1 MPMRAVLIALSCSL
15 VGAGLTGCGLTGRG
29 QVAPPQT
36 VAELPP
42 LGAAED
48 VQDSEVRAPITGTC
62 GMEDLQHYVGQP
74 RLNVPHGAMPDTY
87 RVVGPNSV
95 VTMDFRPDR
104 LTIRVNESDVVESM
118 ACG

>member
-1 MPMRAVLIALSCSL
+1 MKAVLIVLTCSL
-15 VGAGLTGCGLTGRG
+15 VGVSLTGCSLTGRG
-29 QVAPPQT
+29 NARPPQA

-62 GMEDLQHYVGQP
+62 GMEDLQHYVGHP
-74 RLNVPHGAMPDTY
+74 RVNVPHGAMPETY

-95 VTMDFRPDR
+95 VTMDYRPDR